1 VTTEPPPPASAPR
14 LGVLVDEDLDPALAG
29 ALAAQLGPTADVSST
44 RVRGWLG
51 VHNGP
56 LLDAMADTGLGV
68 LVTGDVRL
76 WRERR
81 GLLERVRIGIVLVRD
96 PKSATVPER
105 VGAIAQAV
113 RQVAPGE
120 LMTVPT

>member
-1 VTTEPPPPASAPR
+1 VTTEQPPPASLPR

-29 ALAAQLGPTADVSST
+29 TLAAQLGPTADVSST
-44 RVRGWLG
+44 RACGWLG

-56 LLDAMADTGLGV
+56 LLDAMADAHLGV

-76 WRERR
+76 WSERR
-81 GLLERVRIGIVLVRD
+81 ALLERVRIGIVLVRD

-113 RQVAPGE
+113 REVAPGD
-120 LMTVPT
+120 LITVPA

>member
-1 VTTEPPPPASAPR
+1 MTTELPPSAPAPR
-14 LGVLVDEDLDPALAG
+14 LGVLVDEDLDPALAD

-44 RVRGWLG
+44 RSRDWLG

-56 LLDAMADTGLGV
+56 LLDAMADAGLGV

-76 WRERR
+76 WVERR
-81 GLLERVRIGIVLVRD
+81 ALLERVRVGVVLVRD

-105 VGAIAQAV
+105 VAAIAQAAH
-113 RQVAPGE
+113 QVAPGE
-120 LMTVPT
+120 LITVPA